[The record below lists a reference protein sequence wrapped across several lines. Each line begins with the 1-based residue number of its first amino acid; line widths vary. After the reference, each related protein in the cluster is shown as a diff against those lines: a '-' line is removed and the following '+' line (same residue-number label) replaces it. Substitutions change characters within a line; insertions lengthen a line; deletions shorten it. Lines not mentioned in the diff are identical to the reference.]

1 MNDYQK
7 AYGELWSVLKYEPA
21 CKIEKKLQREY
32 QALGD
37 TGTIS

>member
-21 CKIEKKLQREY
+21 CEIEKIAKR
-32 QALGD
+32 
-37 TGTIS
+37 ISSAWRHWNH

>member
-21 CKIEKKLQREY
+21 CEIEKLQREY